1 MKKALMI
8 VAAVSMGMAQAQSNG
23 DSRSPGSAKT
33 ALNFHMA
40 VVPGC
45 AVDLNASYDSAKGAT
60 YNGTDKN
67 PATVVVSTY
76 GKEPNFRC
84 QTGTRVT
91 IKAETLYGKGNTFVV
106 EKITDSDTAP
116 TVLDG
121 KMSLALDGFDL
132 SAGTNNDDKTL
143 EGEFVLTFG
152 PGNVPGGNGD
162 IYSMLAAFKPKPGQF
177 EPTVGNYKGTLN
189 VTVSY

>member
-1 MKKALMI
+1 MNKALI
-8 VAAVSMGMAQAQSNG
+8 ILAAVSMSMAQAQGNTG
-23 DSRSPGSAKT
+23 GRSPGSASTK
-33 ALNFHMA
+33 LNFHMK

-45 AVDLNASYDSAKGAT
+45 AVDLNASYDSDKSAT
-60 YNGTDKN
+60 YNGTDKD
-67 PATVVVSTY
+67 PETVVVSAA

-91 IKAETLYGKGNTFVV
+91 ITASTLYGKGNTFKV
-106 EKITDSDTAP
+106 EKITDSDKAP
-116 TVLDG
+116 TILDG
-121 KMSLALDGFDL
+121 KMSLVLDGFDL

-143 EGEFVLTFG
+143 EGDFMLAFG

-162 IYSMLAAFKPKPGQF
+162 IYSMIAAFKPNKGQF
-177 EPTVGNYKGTLN
+177 EPTVGNYKGTLD